1 MPRILRAFLLA
12 FTATLALAAPASAQ
26 PTPSSDVVVSQVY
39 GGGGNSG
46 ATLTNDF
53 IELFNR
59 GTTTI
64 DLSGWSVQYASA
76 AGSTWQKT
84 DLTGTIAP
92 GGYYLVG
99 EGAGAGGTTPL
110 PTPDATGGIAMAGT
124 AGKVALVTSQT
135 ALTLCGATPSSCSA
149 RADVRDFVGYGSTA
163 SDYEGTGAA
172 PTLTNTTADLR
183 AALGCTDTNV
193 NSADFSAGTPNPRN
207 SAAATNPCGG
217 PPPGDAAPSVTDTD
231 PGNGDDEV
239 DRDANITVTFSEPVD
254 ATDDAFSLACDGT
267 DFALAV
273 SGDGTTYTLD
283 PAEQLPRDARC
294 TLTVEADAVTDQD
307 SDDPPDTMAADYTAT
322 FSTDSSVAGLR
333 IHDIQGTRHISPYR
347 GALALAV
354 PGVITALRTNGYFIQ
369 DPRPDGESRTSEGIF
384 VFTSTPPDLA
394 LTPGTAVTVTG
405 RVTEFRAGGA
415 TSANLTVT
423 ELTSATALPA
433 GTGTIAPTLVGK
445 GGRVPP
451 TTVIEDDAVDPGG
464 EDPTATSGDVEQGDP
479 LFDPQEDG
487 IDFYESLEGMLTEV
501 RNATVVGPTS
511 VFGSGATENRE
522 IPVLADGGAGASVRA
537 DRGPILVRGF
547 DQSAPQEFRRGD
559 FNPERITLN
568 DTNDPNGTFLPL
580 ADVSDR
586 FTAPVRAIVD
596 YNFGAFKFLALNNP
610 KLADGRLKPETT
622 RKQQRNELAV
632 ASYNVENLDGL
643 DPQARYDRVASQIV
657 GNLRAPDILSL
668 EEIQDNDGAAS
679 ASPTSADV
687 TYTRLIAAIRAAG
700 GPTYQYRQV
709 DPASN
714 QDGGE
719 PNGNIRVA
727 FLFRTDNRD
736 LSFVDREG
744 PTPTT
749 AATATEPV
757 AGPRGT
763 AQLTVSPG
771 RVEPTNTVFTNSRKP
786 LAAEFRYRGKPLFI
800 VGNHFASKGG
810 DDPVFGR
817 FQEPRRSSEIQRRGS
832 ATDGDPVRGQAGVVN
847 AFVRSILDIDSRA
860 LVLVLGD
867 LNDFEFSETV
877 KVLERGADREG
888 LELVDLW
895 HFVPQ
900 DERYSYIFQGNGQI
914 LDHILVSPALLLQ
927 GRPDL
932 DSVHINAEFA
942 DQAADHDPPISRFD
956 VGR

>member
-1 MPRILRAFLLA
+1 M
-12 FTATLALAAPASAQ
+12 
-26 PTPSSDVVVSQVY
+26 
-39 GGGGNSG
+39 
-46 ATLTNDF
+46 
-53 IELFNR
+53 
-59 GTTTI
+59 
-64 DLSGWSVQYASA
+64 
-76 AGSTWQKT
+76 
-84 DLTGTIAP
+84 
-92 GGYYLVG
+92 
-99 EGAGAGGTTPL
+99 
-110 PTPDATGGIAMAGT
+110 
-124 AGKVALVTSQT
+124 
-135 ALTLCGATPSSCSA
+135 
-149 RADVRDFVGYGSTA
+149 
-163 SDYEGTGAA
+163 
-172 PTLTNTTADLR
+172 
-183 AALGCTDTNV
+183 
-193 NSADFSAGTPNPRN
+193 
-207 SAAATNPCGG
+207 
-217 PPPGDAAPSVTDTD
+217 TDTD
-231 PGNGDDEV
+231 PGSGDDEV
-239 DRDANITVTFSEPVD
+239 DRDTNITVTFSEPVD
-254 ATDDAFSLACDGT
+254 ATDDAFALTCNGT
-267 DFALAV
+267 DVPVVV
-273 SGDGTTYTLD
+273 SGDGTSFTLD
-283 PAEQLPRDARC
+283 PSEQLPRDARC

-307 SDDPPDTMAADYTAT
+307 ADDPPDNMAAD
-322 FSTDSSVAGLR
+322 FSASFTTDSSVAGLR
-333 IHDIQGTRHISPYR
+333 IHDIQGASHISPYR

-354 PGVITALRTNGYFIQ
+354 PGVVTARRTNGYFIQ
-369 DPRPDGESRTSEGIF
+369 DPQPDRDMRTSEGIF
-384 VFTSTPPDLA
+384 VFTSTAPDPA
-394 LTPGTAVTVTG
+394 LQPNTAVTVTG
-405 RVTEFRAGGA
+405 RVSEFRAGGT

-433 GTGTIAPTLVGK
+433 GTGTIAPTLVGR

-451 TTVIEDDAVDPGG
+451 TTVIEDDVVDPGG
-464 EDPTATSGDVEQGDP
+464 EDPTATSGDLEQGDP

-501 RNATVVGPTS
+501 RNAVVVGPTS
-511 VFGSGATENRE
+511 VFSSGLSTENRE
-522 IPVLADGGAGASVRA
+522 LSVLADGGAGASVRA

-547 DQSAPQEFRRGD
+547 DRSAPQEFRRGD

-568 DTNDPNGTFLPL
+568 DTNDPNGALLPL

-586 FTAPVRAIVD
+586 FTAPVRAVVD

-610 KLADGRLKPETT
+610 KLADGKLKPETT
-622 RKQQRNELAV
+622 RKKQRDELAV

-679 ASPTSADV
+679 ASPTSAGV

-736 LSFVDREG
+736 LSFVDRQG

-749 AATATEPV
+749 ATTPTEPV

-771 RVEPTNTVFTNSRKP
+771 RVDPTNPVFNSSRKP

-810 DDPVFGR
+810 DDPVYGR
-817 FQEPRRSSEIQRRGS
+817 FQEPRRPSELQRRGS
-832 ATDGDPVRGQAGVVN
+832 ATSGDPVRGQAGVVN
-847 AFVRSILDIDSRA
+847 TFVRNILDIDPRA
-860 LVLVLGD
+860 RVLVLGD

-877 KVLERGADREG
+877 KVLQRGADEEG

-900 DERYSYIFQGNGQI
+900 DERYSYVFQGNGQI
-914 LDHILVSPALLLQ
+914 LDHILVSPTLLLE

-932 DSVHINAEFA
+932 DSVHINAEFE
-942 DQAADHDPPISRFD
+942 DQASDHDPPITRFD